1 MSSILDKDIFE
12 STDIDHRELIEMGYD
27 FQYSTGIF
35 ILRKTIQ
42 FIKHI
47 ENSSPHEFDV
57 SVTLWF
63 RYNKRNKL
71 FSIEKDNSFFY
82 SRAGVY
88 FDTYT
93 CNNPT
98 LNEIKAMMSSEF
110 ISSKCRIID
119 FGFSQIK

>member
-12 STDIDHRELIEMGYD
+12 STDIDHRELIKMGYD

-47 ENSSPHEFDV
+47 ENPSPREFDV

-82 SRAGVY
+82 SRVGVY

-119 FGFSQIK
+119 FGFSRIK

>member
-27 FQYSTGIF
+27 YQYSTGIF
-35 ILRKTIQ
+35 IERKAIQ

-47 ENSSPHEFDV
+47 ENPSPREFDV
-57 SVTLWF
+57 SITLWF
-63 RYNKRNKL
+63 RYDKRNKL

-98 LNEIKAMMSSEF
+98 LNEIKAMMSPEF
-110 ISSKCRIID
+110 ISSRCRIID
-119 FGFSQIK
+119 FGFNKI